1 MRINIELDGRVLD
14 ELFLWDNN
22 EPYLS
27 INMFAQILVE
37 EHNLPISFEQEIVN
51 EMNKKIRQFRIY
63 KPIMGEILRTIKL
76 NVRIENMVLKDQF
89 EWGIFSRGNIH
100 IYIYIYRILQLQL
113 LQI

>member
-1 MRINIELDGRVLD
+1 MRNIIC
-14 ELFLWDNN
+14 LFL
-22 EPYLS
+22 
-27 INMFAQILVE
+27 
-37 EHNLPISFEQEIVN
+37 FEQEIVN

-89 EWGIFSRGNIH
+89 EWDINDPNNSPEV
-100 IYIYIYRILQLQL
+100 IYRYIKYRILQLQL